1 MIQPNESMKMPGKT
15 ERNPKINKVITVK
28 HF

>member
-15 ERNPKINKVITVK
+15 ERNLKINKVITEK